1 MLFKKKNEDDPGTA
15 RRAGRHHASLGR
27 TRRVKE
33 QKRPDDWALSA
44 VVNHVTFV
52 SEPGMLG
59 EDRMIAWYVAEPQQ
73 WSFRSVAEG
82 EAMIRAAAAQLS
94 DLVGTTLFMR
104 VTTRPYPVT
113 HWARACYDN
122 APDPQPGFE
131 RMMDRDQL
139 HAAQSAQVDKLVYW
153 GVDLGARGRA
163 VATLAKMSEAVVDR
177 EMTALQARLDHVDA
191 VMKASGLDASPA
203 TPADMDW
210 LLARSVALGCPV
222 PVPHPAETFPAALD
236 RDDLAAYAA
245 TSSWS
250 AEPLAPTVKI
260 TTSVGGAQ
268 VTRHVCVLT
277 VSRIAD
283 VEIPEE
289 HQPWMAKADQ
299 LPFAV
304 EWFAR
309 IDIRSADEIS
319 KEMMKLS
326 NRVDG
331 QMSHWADDHGK
342 RPPKQ
347 LARQARRTGDVEDEM
362 RTGFTGL
369 STRTRGWY
377 RIAVSGETE
386 QEALDR
392 AAAVMAHYK
401 PQIRLVREL
410 GQYALAR
417 EFVPGEPLA
426 TTAHSRKFP
435 VLKVA
440 AGMPAISAE
449 VGDKRGFQIGE
460 TAGLVTRQ
468 VCMDPWFL
476 TEVMETGGLV
486 PCVGTLGSGKSVL
499 LQLIGYKAILSGV
512 GGAAMDPSGRMGQM
526 LRLPELEGITRS
538 VSLLGGRPGSLS
550 PYGVVPDPSP
560 ELVRLDCEDP
570 TDEAEFEDRMRLAQ
584 AAARSMR
591 KDLALETMRW
601 CLPYAMGRD
610 ERVLRY
616 IRSAIATVKDHRRM
630 SATEIILF
638 LSSRSD
644 DEQEIAR
651 ELRLAS
657 ERELG
662 RLFFHE
668 SGGHDHAPEE
678 FDAAGARFTVFD
690 LKGLIQPTGDV
701 PLEEYSADEL
711 LARPIMR
718 LASWTALNLIYRADP
733 HERKLFLLD
742 EAHEITEGSG
752 AGRAL
757 VHKVATDSRKN
768 NLAAF
773 VSTQN
778 ASAVLGQKS
787 INNFAGAAF
796 VGRTADEQSQKD
808 ALKLLGKPEGVG
820 YEETLGNL
828 SRRRRN
834 GEELAYREF
843 IYRDGL
849 GGDGG
854 RGGMEKIR
862 VTLKHHPELFAAIG
876 TTADPTKRARLR
888 LRTVAG
894 GLDEEGVA

>member
-1 MLFKKKNEDDPGTA
+1 MLFTRKRADDDLPVS
-15 RRAGRHHASLGR
+15 RSSRHAKPLGR
-27 TRRVKE
+27 TRRVKDE
-33 QKRPDDWALSA
+33 RASDDWAISA
-44 VVNHVTFV
+44 VVNHVTFT
-52 SEPGMLG
+52 SDPGMLG

-82 EAMIRAAAAQLS
+82 ESMIQAAASQLS
-94 DLVGTTLFMR
+94 DLVGTTLYIR
-104 VTTRPYPVT
+104 VTTKPYPVS
-113 HWARACYDN
+113 HWAKACYDN
-122 APDPQPGFE
+122 AADPQPGFE

-139 HAAQSAQVDKLVYW
+139 HAAQSAQVDKLVYY
-153 GVDLGARGRA
+153 GIDLGARGRA
-163 VATLAKMSEAVVDR
+163 VSVLAKMSGSVVDR
-177 EMTALQARLDHVDA
+177 EMAALQTRLDHVDA
-191 VMKASGLDASPA
+191 VMRESGLDASPA

-210 LLARSVALGCPV
+210 LLARSMALGCPV
-222 PVPHPAETFPAALD
+222 PVPHPAETFPTALD
-236 RDDLAAYAA
+236 QDDLAAFASTAA
-245 TSSWS
+245 WS
-250 AEPLAPTVKI
+250 AEPLSPTVKV
-260 TTSVGGAQ
+260 TTSVGGTQ

-277 VSRIAD
+277 VSRISD
-283 VEIPEE
+283 IKVPEE

-304 EWFAR
+304 EWSAR
-309 IDIRSADEIS
+309 VDIRSADEIS
-319 KEMMKLS
+319 KEMTKLS

-386 QEALDR
+386 KEALDR
-392 AAAVMAHYK
+392 AAAVVAHYK
-401 PQIRLVREL
+401 PQIRIAREL
-410 GQYALAR
+410 GQFALAR

-426 TTAHSRKFP
+426 TSAHSRKFP

-440 AGMPAISAE
+440 AGLPAISAE
-449 VGDKRGFQIGE
+449 VGDKRGFHIGE

-476 TEVMETGGLV
+476 TEIMETGGLV
-486 PCVGTLGSGKSVL
+486 PVVGTLGSGKSVL
-499 LQLIGYKAILSGV
+499 LQIMGYKAILSGV
-512 GGAAMDPSGRMGQM
+512 RGAAMDPSGRMQQM
-526 LRLPELEGITRS
+526 LRLPELAPITRS

-550 PYGVVPDPSP
+550 PYGVVPDPSL
-560 ELVRLDCEDP
+560 ELVRLDCENP
-570 TDEAEFEDRMRLAQ
+570 SDEAEVADRFRLAQ
-584 AAARSMR
+584 AAAKSMR

-616 IRSAIATVKDHRRM
+616 LRSAIATVKDHRSM
-630 SATEIILF
+630 SATEVILF
-638 LSSRSD
+638 LNSRSD
-644 DEQEIAR
+644 DEREIAR
-651 ELRLAS
+651 ELKIAS

-668 SGGHDHAPEE
+668 GGGHDHTPE
-678 FDAAGARFTVFD
+678 DLDSSGARFTVFD
-690 LKGLIQPTGDV
+690 LKGLIQPTGDI
-701 PLEEYSADEL
+701 PLEEYNADEL

-778 ASAVLGQKS
+778 ASAVLGEKS

-820 YEETLGNL
+820 YEERLGNL
-828 SRRRRN
+828 SRRRRS
-834 GEELAYREF
+834 GDELGYREF

-862 VTLKHHPELFAAIG
+862 VTAKHHPELFAAIG

-888 LRTVAG
+888 LAHHI
-894 GLDEEGVA
+894 DEEGVA

>member
-1 MLFKKKNEDDPGTA
+1 MLFKKKSERSPKVTRSA
-15 RRAGRHHASLGR
+15 RHAATGR
-27 TRRVKE
+27 TRPIKDE
-33 QKRPDDWALSA
+33 KGTDDWALSA
-44 VVNHVTFV
+44 VVNHVTFA
-52 SEPGMLG
+52 SAPGMLG
-59 EDRMIAWYVAEPQQ
+59 EDRMIAWYLAEPQQ

-82 EAMIRAAAAQLS
+82 ESMIRAAAAQLS
-94 DLVGTTLFMR
+94 DLVGSTLYMR
-104 VTTRPYPVT
+104 ITTRPYPVS

-122 APDPQPGFE
+122 APEPQQGFE
-131 RMMDRDQL
+131 RMMDRDQT

-163 VATLAKMSEAVVDR
+163 VAALAKMSESVVDR
-177 EMTALQARLDHVDA
+177 EMVALQSRVDHVDA
-191 VMKASGLDASPA
+191 AMRESGLDASPV
-203 TPADMDW
+203 TPAEMDW
-210 LLARSVALGCPV
+210 LLARSLALGCPV
-222 PVPHPAETFPAALD
+222 PVPHPEETFQSALD
-236 RDDLAAYAA
+236 RDDLAAYVSTSRWAA
-245 TSSWS
+245 ES
-250 AEPLAPTVKI
+250 LAPTVEV
-260 TTSVGGAQ
+260 TTSVGGTQ
-268 VTRHVCVLT
+268 ITRHVCVLT

-283 VEIPEE
+283 IAIPEE
-289 HQPWMAKADQ
+289 HQPWMSKSDQ
-299 LPFAV
+299 LPFPV

-319 KEMMKLS
+319 KEMTKLS

-347 LARQARRTGDVEDEM
+347 LSRQARRTGDVEDEM

-377 RIAVSGETE
+377 RLAVSGETE
-386 QEALDR
+386 KEALDR
-392 AAAVMAHYK
+392 AAAVIAHYK

-426 TTAHSRKFP
+426 TTAHARKFP

-440 AGMPAISAE
+440 AGLPAISAE

-476 TEVMETGGLV
+476 TEVMEIGGLV
-486 PCVGTLGSGKSVL
+486 PCVGGLGSGKSML
-499 LQLIGYKAILSGV
+499 LQYIGYKAINSGV

-538 VSLLGGRPGSLS
+538 VSLLGGMPGSLS
-550 PYGVVPDPSP
+550 PYGAVPDPSP

-570 TDEAEFEDRMRLAQ
+570 TNEEEFADRMRLAD

-591 KDLALETMRW
+591 KDLAMETMRW

-616 IRSAIATVKDHRRM
+616 IRSAIATLKDHRRM
-630 SATEIILF
+630 SATEIILY
-638 LSSRSD
+638 LNNRSD

-657 ERELG
+657 DRELG

-668 SGGHDHAPEE
+668 SGGHDHEPMD
-678 FDAAGARFTVFD
+678 FDNSGTRFTVFD
-690 LKGLIQPTGDV
+690 LKGLMQPTGDV
-701 PLEEYSADEL
+701 PLEEYSSDEL

-718 LASWTALNLIYRADP
+718 LASWTALNLIYRGDP
-733 HERKLFLLD
+733 NERKLFLLD

-757 VHKVATDSRKN
+757 VHKISTDSRKN
-768 NLAAF
+768 NAAAF
-773 VSTQN
+773 VATQN
-778 ASAVLGQKS
+778 ASAVLGEKS

-796 VGRTADEQSQKD
+796 VGRTGDEQAQRD
-808 ALKLLGKPEGVG
+808 ALKLLGKPAGVG

-828 SRRRRN
+828 SRRRRS
-834 GEELAYREF
+834 GEELGYREF

-876 TTADPTKRARLR
+876 TTADPNKRARLR

-894 GLDEEGVA
+894 QGEEGAA